1 MPRGPSSTSLEV
13 DEENPKLCALQ
24 AIGIDLGDR
33 ESTYCLLDEN
43 GDILDQGSVQMNRMA
58 FTELFGDW
66 PAVRAVLEASCQ
78 SQWVAR
84 CLEEMGHEVIV
95 ANPRQVHLI
104 SKSDRKSDRN
114 DAVVLARVGRID
126 PELLRPVKTRSAKSA
141 TIRALLSARSQLVS
155 ARTRMINLVRFEAK
169 VVGSRIPKCSAD
181 SFHHRARPHLPES
194 FRTALEPVLDVLAEI
209 QTRIRTYDR
218 EVLRLCS
225 KEYPETRVLRQVRG
239 VGALVALTYV
249 VTIDDPARFTRSRSL
264 GAFLGLTPRSYQS
277 GGRDPQ
283 LRISKAGDGELRRLL
298 VGAAAY
304 AMRKASPDCDLKRYG
319 LRVAGG
325 NSKRDRARA
334 RVAVARK
341 LAVLL
346 HRLWLNGEVYDPD
359 YVAKR
364 AA

>member
-1 MPRGPSSTSLEV
+1 MTQPSSPVPART
-13 DEENPKLCALQ
+13 
-24 AIGIDLGDR
+24 IGIDLSDR
-33 ESTYCLLDEN
+33 ESAYCV
-43 GDILDQGSVQMNRMA
+43 LDQDGKVLEEGSVRMDRLA
-58 FTELFGDW
+58 FEREFGDT
-66 PAVRAVLEASCQ
+66 PRARAVLEASGQ

-84 CLEEMGHEVIV
+84 CLEDLGHEVIV

-104 SKSDRKSDRN
+104 SKSERKSDRN
-114 DAVVLARVGRID
+114 DALLLARLGRMD
-126 PELLRPVKTRSAKSA
+126 PELLRPITPRSERSAVV
-141 TIRALLSARSQLVS
+141 RALLRARSQLVGT
-155 ARTRMINLVRFEAK
+155 RTRLVNLVRFEAK
-169 VVGSRIPKCSAD
+169 VVGSRIPKCSAE
-181 SFHHRARPHLPES
+181 SFHGRARPHLPDALRE
-194 FRTALEPVLDVLAEI
+194 ALEPLLDVLAEI
-209 QTRIRTYDR
+209 QVRIRAYDR

-225 KEYPETRVLRQVRG
+225 KEYPETGVLRQVRG

-249 VTIDDPARFTRSRSL
+249 ATLDDPRRFVRSRSV
-264 GAFLGLTPRSYQS
+264 GAYLGLVPRSYQS
-277 GGRDPQ
+277 GDRDPQ

-304 AMRKASPDCDLKRYG
+304 VMRKATPDCDLKRYG

-346 HRLWLNGEVYDPD
+346 HRLWRNGEVYDPN

>member
-1 MPRGPSSTSLEV
+1 MTQPN
-13 DEENPKLCALQ
+13 NPVPART
-24 AIGIDLGDR
+24 IGIDLGDR
-33 ESTYCLLDEN
+33 ESTYCV
-43 GDILDQGSVQMNRMA
+43 LDQDGKVLEEGFVLMDRLSFKR
-58 FTELFGDW
+58 EFGDR
-66 PAVRAVLEASCQ
+66 PRARVVLEASGQ

-84 CLEEMGHEVIV
+84 HLEELGHEVIV

-114 DAVVLARVGRID
+114 DALILARVGRAD
-126 PELLRPVKTRSAKSA
+126 PELLRPVSTRSESSA
-141 TIRALLSARSQLVS
+141 VVRALLNARSQLVGT
-155 ARTRMINLVRFEAK
+155 RTRLVNLVRFEAK
-169 VVGSRIPKCSAD
+169 VVGSRIPKCSAE
-181 SFHHRARPHLPES
+181 SFHNRARPHLPETL
-194 FRTALEPVLDVLAEI
+194 RETLEPLLDVLAEI
-209 QTRIRTYDR
+209 QVRIRAYDR

-249 VTIDDPARFTRSRSL
+249 ATLDDPRRFVRSRSV
-264 GAFLGLTPRSYQS
+264 GAYLGLVPRSYQS
-277 GGRDPQ
+277 GDRDPQ

-325 NSKRDRARA
+325 NSKRARARA

-346 HRLWLNGEVYDPD
+346 HRLWRNGEVYDPN
-359 YVAKR
+359 YTAKR